1 MVKNCCFPSV
11 TLQKSSERR
20 EDDNRGNSFWHAE
33 ITKGLNSEPIKLS
46 VTSENIWAPSS
57 TYLLTE
63 AKTNFR
69 YCQAQYATT
78 KCFFHNKHS
87 VVLLFHLNKGIYLLC
102 NPFFI
107 FYQNFF
113 VASWFSPKVIETNI
127 FFLFLMKTYVQGL
140 FYALDFKAS
149 NFSFHMYIIIS
160 SGICKWVGQSA

>member
-1 MVKNCCFPSV
+1 MSPIPQTSFLVWTFFAVSYSKPALELTALIYILWSKCCFPSV

-87 VVLLFHLNKGIYLLC
+87 VLLFFHSNKEKYLLILFC
-102 NPFFI
+102 I
-107 FYQNFF
+107 FHQNFF

-127 FFLFLMKTYVQGL
+127 FSIF
-140 FYALDFKAS
+140 
-149 NFSFHMYIIIS
+149 
-160 SGICKWVGQSA
+160 